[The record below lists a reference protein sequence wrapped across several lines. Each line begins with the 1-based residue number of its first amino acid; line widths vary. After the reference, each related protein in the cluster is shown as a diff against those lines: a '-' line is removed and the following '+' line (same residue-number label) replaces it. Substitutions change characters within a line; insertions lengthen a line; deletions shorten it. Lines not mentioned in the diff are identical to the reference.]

1 LRKPRRR
8 AGLAFEHE
16 ILINVDFRG
25 VVMTETTSATEAP
38 SYQSQVQFSKP
49 PDVVFDALTTVTGL
63 AGWYS
68 PVTGSGAAGGELR
81 FTHQHADPL
90 VISVDTADRP
100 RSVAWTVLAY
110 PLQPDWVGTHITF
123 MLRPSQSG
131 GTTLEF
137 RHQGLTPH
145 LECYDQCSRG
155 WDYFLPSLRD
165 YVETGT
171 GNPFG

>member
-1 LRKPRRR
+1 
-8 AGLAFEHE
+8 
-16 ILINVDFRG
+16 
-25 VVMTETTSATEAP
+25 MTETASATEAP

-49 PDVVFDALTTVTGL
+49 PDVVFDALTRLTDL
-63 AGWYS
+63 AGWWS

-81 FTHQHADPL
+81 FTHSHVDPL

-100 RSVAWTVLAY
+100 RTVAWTVLAY
-110 PLQPDWVGTHITF
+110 SLPEWVGTHITF
-123 MLRPSQSG
+123 MLRPNQSG

-137 RHQGLTPH
+137 RHHGLTPQ
-145 LECYDQCSRG
+145 LECYDHCSRG

-171 GNPFG
+171 GRPLG